1 MDNYDTLERE
11 LIKSINKLSRN
22 KIPKPTKRSKG
33 ITSLLKVGKELEEE
47 FKLNNPQKNNLNN
60 SFEPNKKVEKEKEEL
75 TAYENWIKIMEE
87 TLKELHKPIRLI
99 LPSGEEFSLADY
111 K

>member
-1 MDNYDTLERE
+1 MDSYEALEIE

-22 KIPKPTKRSKG
+22 KIPKPIKQSKS
-33 ITSLLKVGKELEEE
+33 ITSLLRIGEELKAEIR
-47 FKLNNPQKNNLNN
+47 LNNHQKSNSNN
-60 SFEPNKKVEKEKEEL
+60 SFEPNKKVEEEK
-75 TAYENWIKIMEE
+75 TAYEKWIKNMEE
-87 TLKELHKPIRLI
+87 VLKELHKPIRLI